1 MELKHGIKSANEIKA
16 FDKIELEAPKNI
28 KFKNSILT
36 FDKVENAK
44 FYIIYRSKNEIK
56 FTTEEIIDMLGNPEN
71 NDRLE
76 WKENDSGNYKYGL
89 RVISYT
95 NSLGNTTIDIDY
107 NPDYSDT
114 SFSKINSIPLI
125 GLCILLFY

>member
-1 MELKHGIKSANEIKA
+1 MFLLYSDIFSFN
-16 FDKIELEAPKNI
+16 
-28 KFKNSILT
+28 NSILS
-36 FDKVENAK
+36 FNKVEGAK
-44 FYIIYRSKNEIK
+44 FYIIYRSQKEIK
-56 FTTEEIIDMLGNPEN
+56 FTNDEIIDMFGNPEN
-71 NDRLE
+71 KERLE

-95 NSLGNTTIDIDY
+95 NSLGNTTTDIDY

-125 GLCILLFY
+125 GLCILLFYQ